1 MLKQDNQSMKS
12 RKTLFRLIAKALG
25 EKASKCDKEADKVAI
40 IRFLMFLSI
49 FITNGFIVANAL
61 RHWNDKT
68 TIQVVI
74 DSSTLPVYQTPE
86 LKRTNRL
93 FEFE

>member
-1 MLKQDNQSMKS
+1 MSNQDNHSMKN
-12 RKTLFRLIAKALG
+12 RKTAFRLIAKALG
-25 EKASKCDKEADKVAI
+25 EKASKCDKEADKIAV
-40 IRFLMFLSI
+40 IRLIMFLSI
-49 FITNGFIVANAL
+49 FITNCFIVANAL

-74 DSSTLPVYQTPE
+74 DSSTLPEYQTP
-86 LKRTNRL
+86 KPRKINRS